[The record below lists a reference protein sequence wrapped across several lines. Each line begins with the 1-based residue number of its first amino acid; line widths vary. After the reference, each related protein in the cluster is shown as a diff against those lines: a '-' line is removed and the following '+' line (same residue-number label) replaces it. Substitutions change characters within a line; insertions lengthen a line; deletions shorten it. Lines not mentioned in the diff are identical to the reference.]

1 MAAKTTKTTA
11 GKGGATT
18 KTGAGAAMAER
29 SKDAQKQK
37 TGKAASNT
45 AKTAAAKTP
54 PKSRKAAAD
63 EPSIA
68 SRVLRKVKETASS
81 AVARATST
89 IGKGDR
95 KT

>member
-1 MAAKTTKTTA
+1 MAAKTRKTTA
-11 GKGGATT
+11 GKGDART

-29 SKDAQKQK
+29 SKDAQKRS
-37 TGKAASNT
+37 TGNT
-45 AKTAAAKTP
+45 AEKPPKTAAAKTP
-54 PKSRKAAAD
+54 ARSPKAAPD

-89 IGKGDR
+89 IGKRDR